1 MPLPLP
7 VEAPPLRE
15 QDGALRVGRSSVTLE
30 TVVWAFHDG
39 ASPERIV
46 EQFPTLDLAD
56 VYAVIAYYLRH
67 RADVDAYVER
77 RAQLY
82 ERQTDEVRR
91 TFPQALTRAE
101 LQNRVK
107 R

>member
-1 MPLPLP
+1 M
-7 VEAPPLRE
+7 
-15 QDGALRVGRSSVTLE
+15 
-30 TVVWAFHDG
+30 
-39 ASPERIV
+39 V

-56 VYAVIAYYLRH
+56 VYAVIGYYLRH

-77 RAQLY
+77 RVHLY
-82 ERQTDEVRR
+82 EQQTDDVRR